1 MQDAVLSLR
10 LIAGWTVS
18 LPPVALVVCVLWSLL
33 MYYDKVG
40 ASVVSRQ
47 TLYISTSCR
56 PPTHTARCQSSCPPS
71 QLSSEDLSCR
81 GSSGRS
87 AWLSPPGPD
96 WSSPSCSKQT
106 LGKNLVLSRSGYN
119 STSTST
125 SQRFCH
131 FLL

>member
-10 LIAGWTVS
+10 LIARWTVS
-18 LPPVALVVCVLWSLL
+18 LPPVALVVCVLWSLF

-40 ASVVSRQ
+40 SSVVR
-47 TLYISTSCR
+47 LSTSLHPCR
-56 PPTHTARCQSSCPPS
+56 PPTHTARCLSSCPPS

-119 STSTST
+119 
-125 SQRFCH
+125 
-131 FLL
+131 